1 MFKKIALCETSQME
15 SVQKKRFVIGD
26 EKIMLAKI
34 ENTFYAIED
43 TCSHAEASLTA
54 GILDGFQIECPRHG
68 ARFDVRSGEVVTL
81 PAVMPLK
88 TYPVTVEE
96 GQIVI
101 SLEESGVDKV
111 GCADTG
117 GCTNCNC
124 N

>member
-26 EKIMLAKI
+26 EKIMLVKI
-34 ENTFYAIED
+34 ENNFYAIED

-54 GILDGFQIECPRHG
+54 GILDGFQIECSRHG

-88 TYPVTVEE
+88 TYPVTVED

-101 SLEESGVDKV
+101 SLEDGDKDGCDDSGK
-111 GCADTG
+111 CA
-117 GCTNCNC
+117 NCNC